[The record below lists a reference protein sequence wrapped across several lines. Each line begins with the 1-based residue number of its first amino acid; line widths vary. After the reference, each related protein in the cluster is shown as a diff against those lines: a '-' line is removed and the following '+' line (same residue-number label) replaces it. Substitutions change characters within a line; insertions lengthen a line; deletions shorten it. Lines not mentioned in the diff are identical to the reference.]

1 MRQYSSCA
9 GPHLLRGTFQGTE
22 PHTGKGE
29 EPCFAS
35 PGPWMDESEGE
46 REDENED
53 EEWS

>member
-1 MRQYSSCA
+1 M
-9 GPHLLRGTFQGTE
+9 E

-29 EPCFAS
+29 EPCSAF

-46 REDENED
+46 REDEDENEDED